1 MVDVMAMS
9 EIQQEE
15 YAEDLSDLIFT
26 RVQLVVQGVVP
37 FVPVVVQ
44 GQYPY
49 GEYEKLDPTHGVE
62 FENLEE
68 VVDGWAAGLGFDIDD
83 LTGVLPYT
91 RTAYGEWLDRRTH
104 REFFVRYY
112 TEKLEYCRMH
122 PEWVAGS
129 AGYMEN
135 AVAKL
140 VEAHGKLADFLETD
154 S

>member
-1 MVDVMAMS
+1 MVDVYAMS

-15 YAEDLSDLIFT
+15 YAEDLSDRIFA

-49 GEYEKLDPTHGVE
+49 GEYEKLDPTYWVE
-62 FENLEE
+62 LEDLE
-68 VVDGWAAGLGFDIDD
+68 GATQGWAAGLGFDID
-83 LTGVLPYT
+83 TFIGALPDT

-112 TEKLEYCRMH
+112 VEKVEYCRTY
-122 PEWVAGS
+122 PEWAVGS
-129 AGYMEN
+129 ANYMEN
-135 AVAKL
+135 AVGKL
-140 VEAHGKLADFLETD
+140 VEAYGKLADFLEMP
-154 S
+154 